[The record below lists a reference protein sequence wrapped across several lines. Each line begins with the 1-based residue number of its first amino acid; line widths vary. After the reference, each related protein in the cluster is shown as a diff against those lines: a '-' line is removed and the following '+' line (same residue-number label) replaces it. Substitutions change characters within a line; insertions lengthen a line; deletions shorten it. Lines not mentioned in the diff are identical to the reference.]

1 MRQHPYRR
9 WVCGL
14 LAGLSL
20 LLLACGVFVWAVDP
34 CLYYRVPEKAVFFN
48 ERYQNAGLLRHARAD
63 TVLLGTSMVAN
74 YRPSQVE
81 SVFGGS
87 AVKLTVP
94 DGYMSE
100 FDTILSAAFRA
111 HPPERVIFGLD
122 ANILIRDESGLTG
135 ALPAYLY
142 NANPLD
148 DMQYLLNRDTLYYS
162 VYALLAARR
171 GDVTA
176 VDDAFT
182 WDDTV
187 WWNHMTV
194 MDNYERPDPVEET
207 LPADVYLEHAE
218 ANLAVIEGWIAAHPD
233 TEFDIFLPP
242 YSILFWDKMGRL
254 GETDAVFAALELAC
268 ETLLQYGNVRF
279 YNFLMDA
286 DIVTNLDNYCDYIHH
301 SSEAAGMVLEKMR
314 AGDCLVT
321 AENWRETLANW
332 RDFVVNYDYEPYW
345 TDPFWWAWNKTHG
358 GN

>member
-1 MRQHPYRR
+1 MKNQYRR
-9 WVCGL
+9 WACGL

-20 LLLACGVFVWAVDP
+20 LLLACGAFVWAVDP
-34 CLYYRVPEKAVFFN
+34 CLYYRVPEQAVFFN

-63 TVLLGTSMVAN
+63 TVLLGTSMAAN
-74 YRPSQVE
+74 YRPSQIE
-81 SVFGGS
+81 AVFGGS

-94 DGYMSE
+94 DGYLSE
-100 FDTILSAAFRA
+100 FDTVLSAVFRSGS
-111 HPPERVIFGLD
+111 PERVIFGLD
-122 ANILIRDESGLTG
+122 ANILVRDESGLTG
-135 ALPAYLY
+135 ALPEYLY
-142 NANPLD
+142 NADPLD
-148 DMQYLLNRDTLYYS
+148 DVEYLLNRDTLYYS

-194 MDNYERPDPVEET
+194 MDNYERPDPVAEP
-207 LPADVYLEHAE
+207 LPAGAYLEQAA
-218 ANLAVIEGWIAAHPD
+218 ANLAVVEAWAAAHPD
-233 TEFDIFLPP
+233 TEFDVFLPP
-242 YSILFWDKMGRL
+242 YSLLFWDKTARL

-268 ETLLQYGNVRF
+268 ETLLQYDNVRL

-286 DIVTNLDNYCDYIHH
+286 DIVTNLDYYCDYIHH
-301 SSEAAGMVLEKMR
+301 SGEAAGMVLEKIR
-314 AGDCLVT
+314 AGECLMT

-345 TDPFWWAWNKTHG
+345 TDAFWWAWNKTHSG
-358 GN
+358 D

>member
-9 WVCGL
+9 WACGL

-20 LLLACGVFVWAVDP
+20 LLLACGVFVWRVDP

-48 ERYQNAGLLRHARAD
+48 ERYQNAGLLRHAQAD

-122 ANILIRDESGLTG
+122 ANILIRDESSLTG

-162 VYALLAARR
+162 IYALLAARR

-194 MDNYERPDPVEET
+194 MDNYERPDPVKET
-207 LPADVYLEHAE
+207 LPADAYLEHAE

-268 ETLLQYGNVRF
+268 ETLLQYRNVRF

>member
-1 MRQHPYRR
+1 MKNPYRR
-9 WVCGL
+9 WACGL
-14 LAGLSL
+14 LTGLCL
-20 LLLACGVFVWAVDP
+20 LLLACGAFVWAVDP
-34 CLYYRVPEKAVFFN
+34 CLYYRVPEQAVFFN
-48 ERYQNAGLLRHARAD
+48 ERYQNAGLLRHAEAD

-81 SVFGGS
+81 AAFGGS

-100 FDTILSAAFRA
+100 FDTVLSAAFRA

-122 ANILIRDESGLTG
+122 VNILIRDESGLTG
-135 ALPAYLY
+135 ALPEYLY

-148 DMQYLLNRDTLYYS
+148 DVQYLLNRDTLYYS
-162 VYALLAARR
+162 AYSLLAARQ

-176 VDDAFT
+176 TDDAFT

-194 MDNYERPDPVEET
+194 LDNYERPAPVEAAV
-207 LPADVYLEHAE
+207 PADHYLDHVD
-218 ANLAVIEGWIAAHPD
+218 ANLAVIAGWVTAHPD

-242 YSILFWDKMGRL
+242 YSLLFWDKMGRL
-254 GETDAVFAALELAC
+254 GETDAVFAALERAC
-268 ETLLQYGNVRF
+268 GTLLQYDNVRF

-286 DIVTNLDNYCDYIHH
+286 DIVTDLDNYCDYIHH
-301 SSEAAGMVLEKMR
+301 SGQTAGMVLEKLR

-321 AENWRETLANW
+321 AENWKETLADW

-345 TDPFWWAWNKTHG
+345 TNTFWWAWNKTHSE
-358 GN
+358 N